1 MVMNKIKEKVK
12 LALGKVKMPKIVMP
26 KIKKPEIKMPKVK
39 IPSIKLPK
47 FTMPKFNLPKISIPT
62 IKMPK
67 INMDKPKEYIAKS
80 LPIVKKIFGILVKIA
95 KGIISWFWKA
105 VKESIAQVWTLL
117 GFFIA
122 WLTLTGTA
130 QQVVGMATLLATAI
144 WLLTIPLRED
154 KEE

>member
-1 MVMNKIKEKVK
+1 MGMDKIKTI
-12 LALGKVKMPKIVMP
+12 LSKVKMPRP
-26 KIKKPEIKMPKVK
+26 KMPKVK
-39 IPSIKLPK
+39 INIPK
-47 FTMPKFNLPKISIPT
+47 

-67 INMDKPKEYIAKS
+67 IKLPKISKPNLKPLVNKLKS
-80 LPIVKKIFGILVKIA
+80 YLPKMLLLIKKALALSLKVIRGLILWL
-95 KGIISWFWKA
+95 GKA

-130 QQVVGMATLLATAI
+130 QQIVGIFTIGALIL
-144 WLLTIPLRED
+144 WLVTIPLREE